1 MKSRQRAVAE
11 QLFCVQRDGSSRWRL
26 TGYITPC
33 QHTPP
38 PSLLLLE
45 LHQVQVQIFTCAS
58 VQGQLKV
65 KEQMEEEVAFHNVDH
80 PNVATP
86 SSPFWCNCM
95 KTLFYTLY
103 QSPNPDL
110 PLGASHKCRYT

>member
-1 MKSRQRAVAE
+1 MQSRQRAVAE

-33 QHTPP
+33 QHSLP
-38 PSLLLLE
+38 PSLLLLLQ

-80 PNVATP
+80 PNVDTT
-86 SSPFWCNCM
+86 SSPFWCKCM

-103 QSPNPDL
+103 QYHNPAF
-110 PLGASHKCRYT
+110 PLGA